1 MFTLTIIP
9 KQGEVQHVSE
19 IVERVGT
26 RLLEVAHTALTRW
39 SESTLNSALANALN
53 PRDREKS
60 QLHQYLLLLK
70 HLVVSKCLSSKLV
83 RQIAEVILQL
93 AIDKAK
99 EQPGLTKVFAE
110 AWVLMLAENGSPLH
124 QIVWEAAFVKTDPLS
139 LPCWTW
145 LVEWLH
151 RCGANVE
158 HAPWK
163 LNGNGESMPGAKD
176 ADAYYAIYRMRRG
189 LLNMQGQVEGVDYE
203 MDRCMSR
210 ERGGHKNNDRDPAV
224 RASVESIRASLE
236 SNRQRL
242 MSLDVERAGYQP
254 ANGSYLYLGHLLK
267 PPRAV
272 YARVVGTRV
281 FLLMPVVEE
290 PDFDSPSTSLQYCF
304 QVCANFQFLSALCL
318 GRCLYCCVKEC
329 VCTRVC
335 LRWRLCLR
343 CLSHVQCQ
351 CR

>member
-1 MFTLTIIP
+1 MRGQVEFTLMIIR
-9 KQGEVQHVSE
+9 KQGEVQHVTE

-26 RLLEVAHTALTRW
+26 RLLEVAQTALTRW

-70 HLVVSKCLSSKLV
+70 YLVVSESLSRKLV
-83 RQIAEVILQL
+83 RQIGEVILQL

-110 AWVLMLAENGSPLH
+110 AWVLMLAEKDSPLH
-124 QIVWEAAFVKTDPLS
+124 HIVVEAAFLETDPLS

-151 RCGANVE
+151 RCGANEE

-176 ADAYYAIYRMRRG
+176 ADAYFVIYDLRRWLLKMRG
-189 LLNMQGQVEGVDYE
+189 LGEGVDYE
-203 MDRCMSR
+203 TDRCMAT
-210 ERGGHKNNDRDPAV
+210 RDPAV
-224 RASVESIRASLE
+224 RASLE

-242 MSLDVERAGYQP
+242 MSLEVERAGYQP

-267 PPRAV
+267 LHRAV

-290 PDFDSPSTSLQYCF
+290 PVLDGHSTTHQYCV
-304 QVCANFQFLSALCL
+304 QVCAYLLFLSALFR
-318 GRCLYCCVKEC
+318 GRCFNCGVREC
-329 VCTRVC
+329 VCTCVC

-343 CLSHVQCQ
+343 FILSYVQCQ
-351 CR
+351 CQ